1 MDKRKRSG
9 IRRNVIVIVSVAA
22 VIFLGAGTVLGLWS
36 AREMREQVGDQ
47 FNEQQLVIA
56 RNITD
61 LIERELHLIKKEMLL
76 LSKEVSL
83 EGLRPED
90 YYESIQKSFFRV
102 LESGVW
108 RIEIVEL
115 ANRMAYVYMPY
126 KHYTTDKAPGIPL
139 DALPITEM
147 LEEKS
152 VWVSQ
157 PQIKRS
163 GIGLI
168 LALSLAGD
176 SPRLLV
182 FNVNVSWFLT
192 PFLKNIRSGK
202 TGYAWIIDGNGNFL
216 FHSDADFV
224 GKSAFKAR
232 EEKNPNLSYEKINF
246 IQKEKM
252 LKGQAGTGWYFSGW
266 HRGITGRIKKLIAYC
281 PIIVSDNPPQKW
293 SVAVVAP
300 VSEIEGAVHKG
311 HLRQF
316 LLQGLILLVILLGA
330 SAVLFFEIRWSRV
343 MEKKVA
349 QRTEDLKKSE
359 EKYRSLVESAEDFIF
374 TVDSEGIFQSM
385 NSFTANFFGGPPEK
399 FLNKGL
405 SSLFPDK
412 VAEKQLKLVGL
423 VYKLGKSVRDEFEL
437 KTGEHEIWI
446 SANFMPLKDEEGEV
460 NAVLCIAR
468 DITES
473 KKLEKQLVNTE
484 KLASM
489 GTLAAGVAHE
499 INNPLGFIRSN
510 LGILGEY
517 ISDLCELAKEY
528 NFLEKT
534 FYASENDYPTA
545 KEIEPIF
552 QKINAVKKQID
563 LDFILSDTTH
573 IVSESKD
580 GADRIKKIVSD
591 LKEFASIDQPGKTR
605 ADINACIDSALNIL
619 AHVFEGKAK
628 IVKDYSELPAI
639 TCYRDKMNQV
649 FMNLLLNAADAI
661 KDQGTITITT
671 RAHKNDNPYV
681 EISIADTGVGI
692 LPENLNCVFEPFFTT
707 KDIGN
712 GMGLG
717 LSTSY
722 DTIKS
727 HGGTLNVESQSGRGS
742 IFTIKIPVRD

>member
-1 MDKRKRSG
+1 MDKRERSG
-9 IRRNVIVIVSVAA
+9 IRRNVIVTVSVAA
-22 VIFLGAGTVLGLWS
+22 VIFLVAGTVLGLWS
-36 AREMREQVGDQ
+36 AREMREQVGEQ

-56 RNITD
+56 RNVTD

-76 LSKEVSL
+76 LSKEVPL

-108 RIEIVEL
+108 KIEIVDLE
-115 ANRMAYVYMPY
+115 NRNAYVYMPY

-139 DALPITEM
+139 DAFPIAEM
-147 LEEKS
+147 FEEKS

-157 PQIKRS
+157 PQVKRS

-168 LALSLAGD
+168 LALYLAGD

-182 FNVNVSWFLT
+182 CNVNVSWFLT

-246 IQKEKM
+246 IQKENM
-252 LKGQAGTGWYFSGW
+252 LKGQTGTGWYFSGW
-266 HRGITGRIKKLIAYC
+266 HRGLTGRIKKLIAYC
-281 PIIVSDNPPQKW
+281 PIIVSDKPPQKW
-293 SVAVVAP
+293 SAAVVAP
-300 VSEIEGAVHKG
+300 VSEIEGAVRKG

-316 LLQGLILLVILLGA
+316 LLQGLILFTILLGA

-412 VAEKQLKLVGL
+412 VSEKQLKLVGL

-446 SANFMPLKDEEGEV
+446 SANFMPLKDEEGGV

-468 DITES
+468 DITEN
-473 KKLEKQLVNTE
+473 KNLERQLINTE
-484 KLASM
+484 KLASL

-499 INNPLGFIRSN
+499 VNNPLGVMLGFCDILLRKTDKGTQEFEDLQTIERQGLHCKQVVEN
-510 LGILGEY
+510 LLSFARLGEGDSEY
-517 ISDLCELAKEY
+517 ADLTQCLEEIIKVVKHTLDMNDIELVLELAENIPLVKGDSRQLQQV
-528 NFLEKT
+528 FLNLT
-534 FYASENDYPTA
+534 N
-545 KEIEPIF
+545 
-552 QKINAVKKQID
+552 NAVAAMRGGGTLTIRTYFERRSRKTVVQFQDDGIGIRQED
-563 LDFILSDTTH
+563 LDH
-573 IVSESKD
+573 I
-580 GADRIKKIVSD
+580 
-591 LKEFASIDQPGKTR
+591 
-605 ADINACIDSALNIL
+605 
-619 AHVFEGKAK
+619 
-628 IVKDYSELPAI
+628 
-639 TCYRDKMNQV
+639 
-649 FMNLLLNAADAI
+649 
-661 KDQGTITITT
+661 
-671 RAHKNDNPYV
+671 
-681 EISIADTGVGI
+681 
-692 LPENLNCVFEPFFTT
+692 FEPFFTT
-707 KDIGN
+707 KPEGE
-712 GMGLG
+712 GTGLG
-717 LSTSY
+717 LFVSY
-722 DTIKS
+722 GIIGKYGGSIDCVS
-727 HGGTLNVESQSGRGS
+727 HTADSPGKPGGTSFTLKLLTKRRGS
-742 IFTIKIPVRD
+742 

>member
-1 MDKRKRSG
+1 MDKIKRSG

-56 RNITD
+56 RNVTD
-61 LIERELHLIKKEMLL
+61 FIERELHLIEKEMLL
-76 LSKEVSL
+76 LSKAVSL

-108 RIEIVEL
+108 RIEIVDLE
-115 ANRMAYVYMPY
+115 NRNAYVYMPY

-168 LALSLAGD
+168 LALCLAGD

-182 FNVNVSWFLT
+182 LNVNVSWFLT
-192 PFLKNIRSGK
+192 PFLKTIRSGK

-224 GKSAFKAR
+224 GKSAFRAR
-232 EEKNPNLSYEKINF
+232 EEKNPNLSYEKISF

-252 LKGQAGTGWYFSGW
+252 LKGQAGTGSYFSGW

-311 HLRQF
+311 YSRQH
-316 LLQGLILLVILLGA
+316 LLQGLIFFAILLGA

-343 MEKKVA
+343 MEKKVV

-385 NSFTANFFGGPPEK
+385 NSFTANFFGGPSEE
-399 FLNKGL
+399 FLNKDL

-412 VAEKQLKLVGL
+412 VAEKQLKLVRL
-423 VYKLGKSVRDEFEL
+423 VYKLGKSVRDEFGL
-437 KTGEHEIWI
+437 KIGEHEIWI

-468 DITES
+468 DITEN
-473 KKLEKQLVNTE
+473 KNLERQLINTE
-484 KLASM
+484 KLASL

-499 INNPLGFIRSN
+499 VNNPLGVMLGFCDILLRKSEKGSQDFEDLRTIERQGLHCKQVVEN
-510 LGILGEY
+510 LLSFARLGEGNSEY
-517 ISDLCELAKEY
+517 SDLNQCLEEIIKVAKHALDMNDIELVLELAENIPLVKGDSRQLQQV
-528 NFLEKT
+528 FLNLT
-534 FYASENDYPTA
+534 N
-545 KEIEPIF
+545 
-552 QKINAVKKQID
+552 NAVAAMKGGGTLTIRTYFERRSRKAVVRFQDDGIGIRQEDID
-563 LDFILSDTTH
+563 H
-573 IVSESKD
+573 I
-580 GADRIKKIVSD
+580 
-591 LKEFASIDQPGKTR
+591 
-605 ADINACIDSALNIL
+605 
-619 AHVFEGKAK
+619 
-628 IVKDYSELPAI
+628 
-639 TCYRDKMNQV
+639 
-649 FMNLLLNAADAI
+649 
-661 KDQGTITITT
+661 
-671 RAHKNDNPYV
+671 
-681 EISIADTGVGI
+681 
-692 LPENLNCVFEPFFTT
+692 FEPFFTT
-707 KDIGN
+707 KPEGE
-712 GMGLG
+712 GTGLG
-717 LSTSY
+717 LFVSY
-722 DTIKS
+722 GIIGKYGGSIDCVS
-727 HGGTLNVESQSGRGS
+727 HTADSPGKPGGTSFTLKLLSKRRG
-742 IFTIKIPVRD
+742 

>member
-56 RNITD
+56 RNVTD

-90 YYESIQKSFFRV
+90 YYENIQKSFPRV

-115 ANRMAYVYMPY
+115 ANRRTYVYMPY
-126 KHYTTDKAPGIPL
+126 KHYTIDKAPDVPL
-139 DALPITEM
+139 DDLPTAKM
-147 LEEKS
+147 LEDKS
-152 VWVSQ
+152 AWVSQ

-168 LALSLAGD
+168 LALSLADD
-176 SPRLLV
+176 SQRVLV

-202 TGYAWIIDGNGNFL
+202 TGYAWVIDANGVFL
-216 FHSDADFV
+216 SHPDTNFV

-232 EEKNPNLSYEKINF
+232 EEKNPSLSYGKINF

-281 PIIVSDNPPQKW
+281 PVIVSDNPPQKW

-316 LLQGLILLVILLGA
+316 LLLGLILFVILLGA

-359 EKYRSLVESAEDFIF
+359 EKYRSL
-374 TVDSEGIFQSM
+374 
-385 NSFTANFFGGPPEK
+385 K

-412 VAEKQLKLVGL
+412 VSEKQLKLVGL

-460 NAVLCIAR
+460 NSVLCIAR
-468 DITES
+468 DITEN
-473 KKLEKQLVNTE
+473 KNLERQLINTE
-484 KLASM
+484 KLASL

-499 INNPLGFIRSN
+499 VNNPLGVMLGFCDILLRKTDKGTQEFEDLKTIERQGLHCKQVVEN
-510 LGILGEY
+510 LLSFARLGEGDSEY
-517 ISDLCELAKEY
+517 ADLAQCLEEIIKVVKHTLDINDIELVLELAENIPLIKGDSRQLQQV
-528 NFLEKT
+528 FLNLT
-534 FYASENDYPTA
+534 N
-545 KEIEPIF
+545 
-552 QKINAVKKQID
+552 NAVAAMGGGGTLKIRTYYERPSRKAVVQFQDDGIGIRQED
-563 LDFILSDTTH
+563 LDH
-573 IVSESKD
+573 I
-580 GADRIKKIVSD
+580 
-591 LKEFASIDQPGKTR
+591 
-605 ADINACIDSALNIL
+605 
-619 AHVFEGKAK
+619 
-628 IVKDYSELPAI
+628 
-639 TCYRDKMNQV
+639 
-649 FMNLLLNAADAI
+649 
-661 KDQGTITITT
+661 
-671 RAHKNDNPYV
+671 
-681 EISIADTGVGI
+681 
-692 LPENLNCVFEPFFTT
+692 FEPFFTT
-707 KDIGN
+707 KPEGE
-712 GMGLG
+712 GTGLG
-717 LSTSY
+717 LFVSYGIIGKYGGSIDCVSHTADSPGKPSGTSF
-722 DTIKS
+722 
-727 HGGTLNVESQSGRGS
+727 TLKFLTKRRGS
-742 IFTIKIPVRD
+742 